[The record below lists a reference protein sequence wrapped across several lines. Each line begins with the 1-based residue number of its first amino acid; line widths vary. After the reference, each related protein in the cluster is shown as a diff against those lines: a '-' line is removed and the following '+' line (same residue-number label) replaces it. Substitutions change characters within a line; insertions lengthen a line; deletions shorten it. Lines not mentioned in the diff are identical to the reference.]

1 MAPCVTVSLIL
12 GLIMLY
18 WLNLRADETTEKLF
32 GLSGT
37 DFWEDLILVFA
48 ALGDGFQ
55 LVLVPVKIVSF

>member
-1 MAPCVTVSLIL
+1 MAPCVTVSLIF

-37 DFWEDLILVFA
+37 DFWEYLILVFA
-48 ALGDGFQ
+48 AFGDGFQ
-55 LVLVPVKIVSF
+55 LVFVPVKIVSF